1 MTAINITAINVLDNP
16 TLFVNP
22 FQFEIQYECLQDL
35 QHDLEWK
42 LTYVGSAESE
52 KYDQELDSVLVGP
65 VVRGQ
70 YRFIFQADPPD
81 STRLPQDDIV
91 GVTVLLLTCSYQ
103 NKEFIRVGYYVNNEY
118 MEEELR
124 ENPPEKVLIDRLSRS
139 ILADKP
145 RVTRF
150 PVEFDPVE
158 AVPAMGGQAAPDGAT
173 AGAPADFGMDAGMQQ
188 QVEFQQQG
196 FDPQQQQQQQQG
208 LMQQQQPEALEGHG
222 LGTEDME
229 D

>member
-16 TLFVNP
+16 TLFINP

-81 STRLPQDDIV
+81 HSKLPQDDIV

-103 NKEFIRVGYYVNNEY
+103 SKEFIRVGYYVNNEY

-124 ENPPEKVLIDRLSRS
+124 ETPPEKAQIDRLSRS

-158 AVPAMGGQAAPDGAT
+158 AVPVMAGEGQPEGNGGDAMFT
-173 AGAPADFGMDAGMQQ
+173 GMQQ
-188 QVEFQQQG
+188 DFQQGLDLQ
-196 FDPQQQQQQQQG
+196 QQQQQQQQG
-208 LMQQQQPEALEGHG
+208 FMQEQQPSMFGAQVAGAV
-222 LGTEDME
+222 DME
-229 D
+229 A